1 MKTYRAAVIGLGFI
15 GPLHVDAL
23 NRVPR
28 ASVTALCDCDAQL
41 AGTLAERYNARAF
54 TDWHDV
60 VRDPE
65 VDVIHNCLPPALH
78 DEVNRE
84 AILHGKHVYCE
95 KPLSLTADDAKRI
108 ALLAEEHGVRA
119 GLNHQYR
126 MNAAVQEMRA
136 RVQKGLAGKVLAMN
150 GCYLQESASRRTDW
164 TGRMANTGIARAISD
179 IGTHWADTAEC
190 VLGQPITEVFADLH
204 IHYPV
209 RTDDRGGTHQMDT
222 EDTGFIIVRFADG
235 TPGQVM
241 ISKSAC
247 GHKNDLQVSVWAEE
261 YSLEWHQEVPDRLIL
276 GRKDTGFETF
286 YMNKRTCLEETKK
299 YITAPTGHMM
309 GWPDALKNAMQAYYD
324 SLDDDPRADVP
335 YATFRDGF
343 RRLAFVEACVRSS
356 REKAW
361 VEVEQ
366 W

>member
-15 GPLHVDAL
+15 GPMHLDAL
-23 NRVPR
+23 RRVPQ
-28 ASVTALCDCDAQL
+28 AEVTALCDTDPRAVL
-41 AGTLAERYNARAF
+41 PLAERFHAKAY
-54 TDWHDV
+54 TDWRDAV
-60 VRDPE
+60 KDPE

-84 AILHGKHVYCE
+84 AIENGKHIYCE
-95 KPLSLTADDAKRI
+95 KPLSLTAQNARMI
-108 ALLAEEHGVRA
+108 ALLAQERGVRA

-126 MNAAVQEMRA
+126 MNAAVQEMRL
-136 RVQKGLAGKVLAMN
+136 RVLKGLTGRVLAVN
-150 GCYLQESASRRTDW
+150 GCYLQESAARHDDW
-164 TGRMANTGIARAISD
+164 STRMANTGIARAISD

-190 VLGQPITEVFADLH
+190 VLGQPITRVFADLH
-204 IHYPV
+204 THYPV
-209 RTDDRGGTHQMDT
+209 RTDDQGGRHEMDT

-235 TPGQVM
+235 TPGQVAV
-241 ISKSAC
+241 SKSAC
-247 GHKNDLQVSVWAEE
+247 GHKNDLQLDVWAEN
-261 YSLEWHQEVPDRLIL
+261 YSITWQQEIPDRLIL

-309 GWPDALKNAMQAYYD
+309 GWPDALKNAVQAFYD
-324 SLDDDPRADVP
+324 SLEDESGAETP
-335 YATFRDGF
+335 YADLRDGF
-343 RRLAFVEACVRSS
+343 RHLAFVEACVKSS
-356 REKAW
+356 REKKW